1 MLERMQFLHPHLED
15 GAAPALMAGAMS
27 QAQETAAPQ
36 EADSAP
42 SAQERF
48 DELIRGEFKD
58 AYQAKMQAAL
68 DRRFKQAR
76 ATEERMKALE
86 PVAKALSEHYGVSES
101 ELPRAM
107 ERAAAQRAARAGQ
120 RRADVA
126 RQMEETKGAYP
137 QFDLAAEMRNPRFA
151 AIARAGVDIK
161 TAYEIAHKDELLSS
175 AMAYAAQRA
184 AKETAENIRARAGR
198 PVENGAQAQAPAQPR
213 EKTVSEMTREERE
226 DLARRAMR
234 GERIVL

>member
-15 GAAPALMAGAMS
+15 GAAPALMAGAMP
-27 QAQETAAPQ
+27 QAQENAAPQ

-107 ERAAAQRAARAGQ
+107 ERAGAQP
-120 RRADVA
+120 DVFVINNLTPA
-126 RQMEETKGAYP
+126 HV
-137 QFDLAAEMRNPRFA
+137 AE
-151 AIARAGVDIK
+151 
-161 TAYEIAHKDELLSS
+161 S
-175 AMAYAAQRA
+175 
-184 AKETAENIRARAGR
+184 AKELAKRIGESQMVFLRGGPAG
-198 PVENGAQAQAPAQPR
+198 G
-213 EKTVSEMTREERE
+213 
-226 DLARRAMR
+226 ARRTAPR
-234 GERIVL
+234 GCGKANGRNERRVSAIRSRRGNAQSALCRHRPRGRGHQNGL

>member
-27 QAQETAAPQ
+27 HAQENAAPQ

-107 ERAAAQRAARAGQ
+107 ERAAAQRG
-120 RRADVA
+120 
-126 RQMEETKGAYP
+126 G
-137 QFDLAAEMRNPRFA
+137 
-151 AIARAGVDIK
+151 
-161 TAYEIAHKDELLSS
+161 
-175 AMAYAAQRA
+175 
-184 AKETAENIRARAGR
+184 
-198 PVENGAQAQAPAQPR
+198 
-213 EKTVSEMTREERE
+213 
-226 DLARRAMR
+226 ARRTAPR
-234 GERIVL
+234 GRGKANGRNERRVSAIRSRRGNAQSALCRHRPRGRGHQNGL

>member
-27 QAQETAAPQ
+27 QAQENAAPQ

-86 PVAKALSEHYGVSES
+86 PEMCIRDRADSLTNQRFVNDQRG
-101 ELPRAM
+101 LPRP
-107 ERAAAQRAARAGQ
+107 
-120 RRADVA
+120 
-126 RQMEETKGAYP
+126 RQSP
-137 QFDLAAEMRNPRFA
+137 IRFS
-151 AIARAGVDIK
+151 RL
-161 TAYEIAHKDELLSS
+161 Y
-175 AMAYAAQRA
+175 
-184 AKETAENIRARAGR
+184 
-198 PVENGAQAQAPAQPR
+198 
-213 EKTVSEMTREERE
+213 
-226 DLARRAMR
+226 
-234 GERIVL
+234 

>member
-1 MLERMQFLHPHLED
+1 
-15 GAAPALMAGAMS
+15 
-27 QAQETAAPQ
+27 
-36 EADSAP
+36 
-42 SAQERF
+42 
-48 DELIRGEFKD
+48 
-58 AYQAKMQAAL
+58 
-68 DRRFKQAR
+68 
-76 ATEERMKALE
+76 MKALE

-107 ERAAAQRAARAGQ
+107 ERAAAQRAERAGQ

-126 RQMEETKGAYP
+126 RQIEETRGAYR

-151 AIARAGVDIK
+151 AMARAGVDVK

-184 AKETAENIRARAGR
+184 AKETAETIRARAGR
-198 PVENGAQAQAPAQPR
+198 PMENGVQAQAPAQPR
-213 EKTVSEMTREERE
+213 EKSVGEMTRQERE
-226 DLARRAMR
+226 DLIRRALS

>member
-27 QAQETAAPQ
+27 QAQENAAPQ

-86 PVAKALSEHYGVSES
+86 PVAKALSEH
-101 ELPRAM
+101 
-107 ERAAAQRAARAGQ
+107 
-120 RRADVA
+120 
-126 RQMEETKGAYP
+126 
-137 QFDLAAEMRNPRFA
+137 
-151 AIARAGVDIK
+151 
-161 TAYEIAHKDELLSS
+161 LSL
-175 AMAYAAQRA
+175 
-184 AKETAENIRARAGR
+184 IH
-198 PVENGAQAQAPAQPR
+198 
-213 EKTVSEMTREERE
+213 
-226 DLARRAMR
+226 
-234 GERIVL
+234 I